1 MSQQTL
7 HLLDRKSHE
16 EELVQETETAGR
28 DAGCAGRPGLY
39 IRATCTHTSIPVTRP
54 FAYYNRLEYRYRTG
68 MVHAVVNLVDDFV
81 VRFQLVK
88 FMEIRGLEDILVQ
101 QRVEVVRRVVTV
113 AAGTKPSTTVNNRQQ
128 PSTTDQQPYSRPCR
142 SRYIDCIRVVRTY
155 MGSSSCLTR
164 RCVSSG
170 NWSSSLCPRRDFCS
184 ACRVSADR
192 DMCACVWVWV

>member
-128 PSTTDQQPYSRPCR
+128 PINNRILDHVAADTSTASASFARTWAARP
-142 SRYIDCIRVVRTY
+142 
-155 MGSSSCLTR
+155 
-164 RCVSSG
+164 
-170 NWSSSLCPRRDFCS
+170 
-184 ACRVSADR
+184 A
-192 DMCACVWVWV
+192 